1 MSSTLNR
8 FLAYLFAI
16 LVFSL
21 AVQADPPM
29 RPNILYFYVDDM
41 GWGALGPNGQFE
53 RKAEGLPHLITPT
66 LDRLSTEGI
75 TFARSYGCTVCSPAR
90 SSQQTGFHQGHT
102 YADQN
107 DTDNAKKAIRTED
120 LTMGDMLSEAG
131 YVTGYWGK
139 WGYGGSANKDPYPK
153 ILNVQT
159 LPTSHGYDHVIAELH
174 HVRAHTFFQPN
185 LWKAPAVPG
194 TRGGLELVPNSMERY
209 ENHPAYPNTP
219 ALQNHPDYPEIAYCD
234 DVYAFAALDFVRV
247 QAQNYNATGQ
257 PFFGLL
263 AGQVPHSPFGEIE
276 QLPEWDRAY
285 RKKPWFKKLPDQDKQ
300 WAAMITRIDGHFGN
314 ILEALEDPNGD
325 GDKSDSVAEKTLI
338 VFQSDNGGPRGAG
351 LDTFAS
357 NANLSGYK
365 TRIQEGGIRVP
376 LMMRLPANFEPAE
389 DLRPGSKTDRVVDV
403 TDLLPTFC
411 ELAGVSVPL
420 AADGVSLAPA
430 LTGRGQQRVREFLI
444 HEAGNGQSIIRGDY
458 KLVRSKEGLE
468 LFNLSKDPGESKDL
482 AGRYPKMV
490 EELHALMLAERVD
503 EPKGFANTYHEWIG
517 SDDGAFSKGRNWS
530 DYVYANEG
538 ITYMTDDGD
547 PQVSWVAR
555 VANEGVSDSGISV
568 DRDTAFLGLEIAGA
582 KSRQVVQVPDGVE
595 LVGRN
600 EIRVSNNGVLEL
612 NGGSVSSVRWVDVL
626 AGGELLGRGAIESSL
641 YSEGMITAKAPV
653 NVDSNYTGTDSSEL
667 VVVIGLQVHGEFRI
681 GGSAQL
687 SGNLDIVVSS
697 GSSLKKGKRFEII
710 NANSVKGRFSNANDE
725 VVTTDGERF
734 RIEYKTDSVAV
745 VVQ

>member
-1 MSSTLNR
+1 MTRNR
-8 FLAYLFAI
+8 FSVYLLVLFA
-16 LVFSL
+16 FSL
-21 AVQADPPM
+21 TAQAEPPI

-53 RKAEGLPHLITPT
+53 RKANGQPHLITPT
-66 LDRLSTEGI
+66 LDRLSREGV

-107 DTDNAKKAIRTED
+107 DPDNAKKAIRAED
-120 LTMGDMLSEAG
+120 LTMGDTLSEAG

-159 LPTSHGYDHVIAELH
+159 LPTSHGYDHVVAELH
-174 HVRAHTFFQPN
+174 HVRAHTFYQPN
-185 LWKAPAVPG
+185 LWKAPAIPG
-194 TRGGLELVPNSMERY
+194 SRGGLELVPNSMQRY
-209 ENHPAYPNTP
+209 MNRPDYPNTP

-263 AGQVPHSPFGEIE
+263 AGQVPHSPFDEIE
-276 QLPEWDRAY
+276 ALPEWDRAY
-285 RKKPWFKKLPDQDKQ
+285 RKKSWFKNLPDRDKQ
-300 WAAMITRIDGHFGN
+300 WAAMITRIDAHFGN
-314 ILEALEDPNGD
+314 ILDALEDPNGD
-325 GDKSDSVAEKTLI
+325 GDKSDSVADKTLI

-376 LMMRLPANFEPAE
+376 LMMRLPADFEPAE
-389 DLRPGSKTDRVVDV
+389 DLRPGSKTDRIVDV

-411 ELAGVSVPL
+411 ELAGVPAPL
-420 AADGVSLAPA
+420 AVDGVSLAPA
-430 LTGRGQQRVREFLI
+430 LTGQGQQRVRKFLI

-458 KLVRSKEGLE
+458 KLIRSKEGLG
-468 LFNLSKDPGESKDL
+468 LFNLRKDPGESKDL
-482 AGRYPKMV
+482 ADRYPKTV

-517 SDDGAFSKGRNWS
+517 NNSGTFSSGRSWS
-530 DYVYANEG
+530 DYVYGNEG
-538 ITYMTDDGD
+538 IIYMTDDGD

-555 VANEGVSDSGISV
+555 VSNEGASDSGISV
-568 DRDTAFLGLEIAGA
+568 DRDTALLGLEIAGDRN
-582 KSRQVVQVPDGVE
+582 KQRVEVPDGVE

-612 NGGSVSSVRWVDVL
+612 TGGSVSSARWVDIL
-626 AGGELLGRGAIESSL
+626 AGGELRGSGTVDSSL
-641 YSEGMITAKAPV
+641 YSQGIVTAKASI
-653 NVDSNYTGTDSSEL
+653 NVASNFVATDSSRLLLE
-667 VVVIGLQVHGEFRI
+667 IGSGGSGSLKI

-687 SGNLDIVVSS
+687 GGMLAIVDSN
-697 GSSLKKGKRFEII
+697 GSSLKKGKRFEIL
-710 NANSVKGRFSNANDE
+710 NADSVKGRFSNLNDE
-725 VVTTDGERF
+725 VVSSGGQRF
-734 RIEYKTDSVAV
+734 SIEYAPDSVAV

>member
-1 MSSTLNR
+1 MSLNR
-8 FLAYLFAI
+8 FLAYPFAI
-16 LVFSL
+16 FVFFL
-21 AVQADPPM
+21 AAQAEPPV

-53 RKAEGLPHLITPT
+53 RKAKGEPYLITPT
-66 LDRLSTEGI
+66 LDRLSSEGV

-107 DTDNAKKAIRTED
+107 DPDNDKKAIRTED
-120 LTMGDMLSEAG
+120 LTMGDMLSRAG

-139 WGYGGSANKDPYPK
+139 WGYGGSANKDPFPK

-159 LPTSHGYDHVIAELH
+159 LPSSHGYDHVVAELH

-209 ENHPAYPNTP
+209 SNHPAYPNTP

-276 QLPEWDRAY
+276 NLPEWDRAY
-285 RKKPWFKKLPDQDKQ
+285 RKEPWFKKLPDQDKQ
-300 WAAMITRIDGHFGN
+300 WAAMITRIDAHFGN

-325 GDKSDSVAEKTLI
+325 GDKSDSVADKTLI

-357 NANLSGYK
+357 NANLSGFK

-376 LMMRLPANFEPAE
+376 LMMRLPTSFMPAE
-389 DLRPGSKTDRVVDV
+389 DLRPGSKTDRIVDV

-411 ELAGVSVPL
+411 ELAGVSAPL
-420 AADGVSLAPA
+420 AVDGVSLAPA
-430 LTGRGQQRVREFLI
+430 LTGRGQQRVRELLI

-458 KLVRSKEGLE
+458 KLIRSKEGLS
-468 LFNLSKDPGESKDL
+468 LFDLGKDPGESKDL
-482 AGRYPKMV
+482 AGRYPHIV

-503 EPKGFANTYHEWIG
+503 EPKGFANTYHKWIG
-517 SDDGAFSKGRNWS
+517 HDDGAFSRRENWS

-547 PQVSWVAR
+547 PRVSWVAR
-555 VANEGVSDSGISV
+555 IGNHGNRDSRVSV
-568 DRDTAFLGLEIAGA
+568 DRSAAFLGLEIAGSSSKQA
-582 KSRQVVQVPDGVE
+582 VLVPEGVE

-600 EIRVSNNGVLEL
+600 EIRISKNGVLEL
-612 NGGSVSSVRWVDVL
+612 DGGSVSSVRWVDVL
-626 AGGELLGRGAIESSL
+626 ADGELRGSGTVESSL
-641 YSEGMITAKAPV
+641 YSEGLLV
-653 NVDSNYTGTDSSEL
+653 VDDSLRVKSDFVASGASQLTVGIGPSGTSEL
-667 VVVIGLQVHGEFRI
+667 QVS
-681 GGSAQL
+681 GSAHLGGKLKLAL
-687 SGNLDIVVSS
+687 SGKRSIKE
-697 GSSLKKGKRFEII
+697 GSRFEILK
-710 NANSVKGRFSNANDE
+710 AESVKGRFSNDRDE
-725 VVTTDGERF
+725 VVASSGQRF
-734 RIEYKTDSVAV
+734 RIEYDSGAVAV
-745 VVQ
+745 VAR